1 MKNMFQHYFHYGAI
15 CCSKCKAFFRRCT
28 RNADKYGPIA
38 NVFPCLSGTNNC
50 ELNYLSTV
58 SCDLKEFKCKK
69 CRLRKCLDAGMYYA
83 VLRCEHFWFQ
93 KQPFLVIAIFSID
106 WKIFFFYK
114 ILSVFDDFSKWRVP
128 NMLQHS
134 EKSSN
139 IAKIAGKWRKSCNFY
154 CYFNGRFWNQKC
166 S

>member
-1 MKNMFQHYFHYGAI
+1 MDKPDFNNQELFFRKICQICKTPAPTNGKVSITSFDSLHVILKLKNMFQHYFHYGAI

-106 WKIFFFYK
+106 
-114 ILSVFDDFSKWRVP
+114 
-128 NMLQHS
+128 
-134 EKSSN
+134 
-139 IAKIAGKWRKSCNFY
+139 
-154 CYFNGRFWNQKC
+154 
-166 S
+166 